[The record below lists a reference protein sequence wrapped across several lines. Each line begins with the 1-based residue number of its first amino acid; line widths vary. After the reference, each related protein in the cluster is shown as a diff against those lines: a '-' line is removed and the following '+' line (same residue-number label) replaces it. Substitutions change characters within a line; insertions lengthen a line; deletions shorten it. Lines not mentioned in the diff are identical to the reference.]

1 MGCGSSKSDEDGILD
16 YSSRK
21 KCSCCRC
28 ARRTAA
34 RGCLKWFDCCCCCY
48 DLPTPISESD
58 VDSVIKPVRQADIES
73 ESFPD
78 PIKENKRV
86 YKNQLTYDPSVQIK
100 IISFSG
106 IEKIHE
112 IAHVGNAHELGL
124 KNFNPL
130 DCIEGF
136 EDETDVTFEES
147 LQPII
152 QDNPQLRSYIDE
164 AKAKCNKS
172 SQHGLTVDESAAIY
186 IYSMEVSDG
195 VCQLLYKDWS
205 LNDKSAMKK
214 WLKFLKLFKNALD
227 KLPDADK
234 ACQIVSCDES
244 IQDMLENSSSSIY
257 TALSKAKP
265 EEPDISKHRDLAKN
279 GKLCSV
285 TYLCAGG
292 KDVTDYTPGK
302 KISVIL
308 WPGLK
313 VSSIMTEIRDF
324 CGYIYFHLKPRSESP
339 VRKPE
344 PIPIEQGWID
354 HPKVSRRKPSIDI
367 FVPIHISPMPKEVIT
382 KKTYERHF
390 FCSRPGCRNSCSAD
404 HSRNHCR
411 GFSFVHHECS
421 HHCSP
426 QNRCFVCK
434 KHVTKLH
441 QCNQCNWRLCENCSF
456 KQITII
462 RLENK

>member
-1 MGCGSSKSDEDGILD
+1 IGLTNG
-16 YSSRK
+16 
-21 KCSCCRC
+21 
-28 ARRTAA
+28 
-34 RGCLKWFDCCCCCY
+34 F
-48 DLPTPISESD
+48 
-58 VDSVIKPVRQADIES
+58 
-73 ESFPD
+73 
-78 PIKENKRV
+78 
-86 YKNQLTYDPSVQIK
+86 NQLTYDPSVQIK

-106 IEKIHE
+106 LEKIHE
-112 IAHVGNAHELGL
+112 VAHVGQAHELGL

-130 DCIEGF
+130 GCIEGF
-136 EDETDVTFEES
+136 EDEPDVTFEES

-152 QDNPQLRSYIDE
+152 QANSKLPNYIDE

-186 IYSMEVSDG
+186 IYSMKVEDG
-195 VCQLLYKDWS
+195 VFQLLYKDWS
-205 LNDKSAMKK
+205 LNDQFVMKK

-227 KLPDADK
+227 KLPDAAK
-234 ACQIVSCDES
+234 ACQIVPYDES

-257 TALSKAKP
+257 TALSTAEPK
-265 EEPDISKHRDLAKN
+265 EPDINNHRDLAKN
-279 GKLCSV
+279 GKLCSL

-302 KISVIL
+302 KSSVIL

-324 CGYIYFHLKPRSESP
+324 CGYIYFHLKPRSEPP
-339 VRKPE
+339 VPKPK

-367 FVPIHISPMPKEVIT
+367 FVPTEISPMPKEVIT

-404 HSRNHCR
+404 HPRNHCR
-411 GFSFVHHECS
+411 GFSFVHHE
-421 HHCSP
+421 
-426 QNRCFVCK
+426 
-434 KHVTKLH
+434 
-441 QCNQCNWRLCENCSF
+441 
-456 KQITII
+456 
-462 RLENK
+462 